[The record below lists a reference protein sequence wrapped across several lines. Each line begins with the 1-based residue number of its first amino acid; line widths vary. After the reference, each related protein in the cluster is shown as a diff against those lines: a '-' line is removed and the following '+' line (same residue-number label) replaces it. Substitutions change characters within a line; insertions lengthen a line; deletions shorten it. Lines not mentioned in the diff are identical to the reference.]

1 VYYLYTSP
9 ETSTGPAQAQFAT
22 VVGRVGGAPS
32 ASVAAFARGFA
43 GFNFDLALPV
53 SVAPEDAAAA
63 AAATITSNS
72 SNATGGEG

>member
-1 VYYLYTSP
+1 
-9 ETSTGPAQAQFAT
+9 
-22 VVGRVGGAPS
+22 VGGAPS

-72 SNATGGEG
+72 SNATGGGG